1 MPPIKLLLT
10 FILLSL
16 PISAFG
22 KMGPK
27 GTIRGGEDN
36 RIPSS
41 QGGVAEALVK
51 ATGYIKLL
59 LLNEDNVEISRTCS
73 GGLVAKDIIVTAAHC
88 LILDPEE
95 KLSLVSAFFVP
106 GVLDNRLIAFG
117 RYPILKVYAP
127 DFYVPHYVDA
137 EFDFAYAKLGPGADG
152 KAAGDH
158 VNWVWAWGNREE
170 PTSAPTGTIGY
181 PGYSTFQFYEK
192 DCRADTHPDDY
203 LIDTLCDTAT
213 GQSGSPLFRYS
224 EKFKRYYFFGVL
236 SGVADYST
244 TASKVNPARQKVLL
258 DIETD
263 KFNSDDFVDEDKF
276 IMHELPQKSIF
287 SVLAKNS
294 CDKDLYLAFYL
305 KDLDGQEKTIGF
317 VEVKSGTTKATI
329 NSIARHIGVASSFD
343 RAKSFT
349 NKKDFVANLNER
361 SDKVP
366 FQRYNLVRN
375 GDNLLVFDC
384 K

>member
-1 MPPIKLLLT
+1 MI
-10 FILLSL
+10 
-16 PISAFG
+16 
-22 KMGPK
+22 
-27 GTIRGGEDN
+27 
-36 RIPSS
+36 
-41 QGGVAEALVK
+41 
-51 ATGYIKLL
+51 Y
-59 LLNEDNVEISRTCS
+59 
-73 GGLVAKDIIVTAAHC
+73 
-88 LILDPEE
+88 
-95 KLSLVSAFFVP
+95 
-106 GVLDNRLIAFG
+106 
-117 RYPILKVYAP
+117 
-127 DFYVPHYVDA
+127 
-137 EFDFAYAKLGPGADG
+137 
-152 KAAGDH
+152 
-158 VNWVWAWGNREE
+158 
-170 PTSAPTGTIGY
+170 
-181 PGYSTFQFYEK
+181 
-192 DCRADTHPDDY
+192 Y
-203 LIDTLCDTAT
+203 LA
-213 GQSGSPLFRYS
+213 QLF
-224 EKFKRYYFFGVL
+224 
-236 SGVADYST
+236 
-244 TASKVNPARQKVLL
+244 RQKVLL

-343 RAKSFT
+343 QAKSFT

-366 FQRYNLVRN
+366 FQRYNLIRN